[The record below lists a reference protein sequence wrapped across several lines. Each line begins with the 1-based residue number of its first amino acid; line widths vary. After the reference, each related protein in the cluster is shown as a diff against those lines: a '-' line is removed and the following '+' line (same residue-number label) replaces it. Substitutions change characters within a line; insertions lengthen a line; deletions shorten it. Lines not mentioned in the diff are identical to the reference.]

1 MTIGKLNI
9 LSLLLAV
16 FAVSGTAIAGS
27 CDDYL
32 KDNGATSGVVPNFTE
47 DGKIRSFSIFAE
59 QSFLVPKRSLINKA
73 RRQAEMKGK
82 RDFSEWIKT
91 KIQAGTLNE
100 ELLEQTEKTTA
111 DGKMSGSVEEV
122 TKYADV
128 IGAQTDSVLSGII
141 KLDECMDPEEKAI
154 MVRMGWKASLS
165 EAAADTRATIDNSVA
180 RGESGQTSEGSAP
193 SSSGAKV
200 KNSTG
205 YRAKSKY
212 ADDF

>member
-9 LSLLLAV
+9 LSLAV
-16 FAVSGTAIAGS
+16 FAVSSTAMAGS

-32 KDNGATSGVVPNFTE
+32 KDNGTTSGVVPNFTE
-47 DGKIRSFSIFAE
+47 EGKIRSFSIFAE

-91 KIQAGTLNE
+91 KVQAGTLNE

-111 DGKMSGSVEEV
+111 DGKTSGSVEEV

-180 RGESGQTSEGSAP
+180 RGESGQASEGSTS

>member
-59 QSFLVPKRSLINKA
+59 QYFLAPKRSLINKA

>member
-111 DGKMSGSVEEV
+111 DGKTSGSVEEV

>member
-16 FAVSGTAIAGS
+16 FAVSGTAMAGS

>member
-16 FAVSGTAIAGS
+16 FAVSGTAMAGS

-111 DGKMSGSVEEV
+111 DGKTSGSVEEV